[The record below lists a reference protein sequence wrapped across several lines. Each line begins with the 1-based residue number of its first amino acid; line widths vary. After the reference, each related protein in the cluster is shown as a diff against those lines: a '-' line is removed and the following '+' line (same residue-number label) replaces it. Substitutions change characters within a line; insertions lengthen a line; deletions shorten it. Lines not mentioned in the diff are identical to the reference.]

1 MCKRGRSPDES
12 GEFAI
17 DSASREIFTYS
28 LIAMLTIAVSSAI
41 VPQKNGSEQID
52 GLNLQLEFV
61 QTENEI
67 LKSELGIAQ
76 EQIETLKTSLA
87 NVSLV
92 LGFRGEI
99 HSNDPFN

>member
-1 MCKRGRSPDES
+1 
-12 GEFAI
+12 
-17 DSASREIFTYS
+17 
-28 LIAMLTIAVSSAI
+28 MLCFTIAISSAI

-76 EQIETLKTSLA
+76 QQIENLKTSLA
-87 NVSLV
+87 NVSKKSS
-92 LGFRGEI
+92 FRGRKY
-99 HSNDPFN
+99 